1 MSVKVGHASI
11 DERGKASG
19 GKAGDQN
26 GKEVC
31 TRSWYLKSQGWWT
44 LRCKV
49 PGMAEYIARAMEII
63 VTDPDVGYDQSQN
76 QTLWKLL
83 DENGFD
89 VRNINK
95 AVETDCAR
103 LVRVCVQWAAM
114 QVGLDVVIPDFYTA
128 TEASVLVGTGL
139 FEKLTSDKYNKQDAY
154 LERGMLQVTRGKG
167 HTWVILSNG
176 SKASSNNF
184 SGTVTVEPEKTY
196 KLGERILKNGMEGTD
211 VKELQELLL
220 ELNKVLGKKRYDLGE
235 YGTDGDYGDC
245 TEIAVK
251 KFQKDYGCDVDGEV
265 GPQTLKALYAAFE
278 GSDAIVVNP
287 KKVQIVGGNCNVRR
301 KPDTSGSIIDVA
313 KNGTL
318 LEYLG
323 EKSDDGWHKVKIKN
337 EEGWV
342 SGKYSKLVAA

>member
-1 MSVKVGHASI
+1 MAVKVGHASI

-26 GKEVC
+26 GKELC
-31 TRSWYLKSQGWWT
+31 TRTWYLKSQGWWT

-49 PGMAEYIARAMEII
+49 PGMAEYIAKAMEII
-63 VTDPDVGYDQSQN
+63 VADPDVGYDQSEN

-83 DENGFD
+83 EANGFD
-89 VRNINK
+89 IKNINK

-114 QVGLDVVIPDFYTA
+114 QVGLDVTIPDFYTA
-128 TEASVLVGTGL
+128 TLASNLVGTGL
-139 FEKLTSDKYNKQDAY
+139 FEKLTADKYNKQDAY
-154 LERGMLQVTRGKG
+154 LERGMIQVTRGKG

-184 SGTVTVEPEKTY
+184 SGTVTVEPEKVY
-196 KLGERILKNGMEGTD
+196 KLGERILKNGMEGAD

-220 ELNKVLGKKRYDLGE
+220 ELNKVLGKTRYDLGE

-251 KFQKDYGCDVDGEV
+251 QFQKDYDCDVDGEV
-265 GPQTLKALYAAFE
+265 GPQTLKALYAAFK
-278 GSDAIVVNP
+278 GSDDVVVNAT
-287 KKVQIVGGNCNVRR
+287 KVQIYGGNCNVRR
-301 KPDTSGSIIDVA
+301 KADTSGSIIDVA
-313 KNGTL
+313 KNGSM

-323 EKSDDGWHKVKIKN
+323 EKSENGWHKVKFKN

-342 SGKYSKLVAA
+342 SGKYSKLVAT

>member
-1 MSVKVGHASI
+1 MAVKVGHATI

-63 VTDPDVGYDQSQN
+63 VADPDVGYDQTQN
-76 QTLWKLL
+76 QTLWNLL
-83 DENGFD
+83 KANGFD
-89 VRNINK
+89 IKNINK

-114 QVGLDVVIPDFYTA
+114 QVGLNVTIPDFYTA

-139 FEKLTSDKYNKQDAY
+139 FEKLTADKYNKQDTW
-154 LERGMLQVTRGKG
+154 LLRGDLQVTRGKG

-184 SGTVTVEPEKTY
+184 SGTVTVEPEKAY
-196 KLGERILKNGMEGTD
+196 KLGERILKNGMEGAD

-251 KFQKDYGCDVDGEV
+251 KFQKDYDCDVDGEV
-265 GPQTLKALYAAFE
+265 GSQTLKALYAAFK
-278 GSDAIVVNP
+278 GSDDVVANAT
-287 KKVQIVGGNCNVRR
+287 KVQIYGGNCNVRR
-301 KPDTSGSIIDVA
+301 QPNANSQIIGVA
-313 KNGTL
+313 NNGVKI
-318 LEYLG
+318 EYLG
-323 EKSDDGWHKVKIKN
+323 EKSEDGWHKVKFKN
-337 EEGWV
+337 VEGWV